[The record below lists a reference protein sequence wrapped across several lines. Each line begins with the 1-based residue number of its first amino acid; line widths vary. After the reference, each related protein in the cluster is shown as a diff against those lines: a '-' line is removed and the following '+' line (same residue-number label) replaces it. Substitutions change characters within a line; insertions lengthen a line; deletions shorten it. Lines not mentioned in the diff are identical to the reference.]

1 MVSVAVDT
9 AEAEIRRAERARVFL
24 GDGIFQDAWAELE
37 ARILAEWQS
46 SRPADAA
53 RREELHQLHRAMS
66 GLENILAGYVESGAV
81 ALHRVADL
89 ERERI
94 ARDQ

>member
-1 MVSVAVDT
+1 MIDDT
-9 AEAEIRRAERARVFL
+9 AEVEIRRAERARVFL
-24 GDGIFQDAWAELE
+24 GDGIFQEAWAELE
-37 ARILAEWQS
+37 ARILDEWRS

-53 RREELHQLHRAMS
+53 KREELHQLHRAMS